1 METDTPERSLAAMPG
16 SALHVAAL
24 VAQARDLLA
33 QAVDIIERRKT
44 YLGGAWKEGM
54 RTRGEGEGKYRLREA
69 LVTLRSKAD
78 WLKQDATAPNGGW
91 PNDKDLARR
100 AQEIETTTDAL

>member
-1 METDTPERSLAAMPG
+1 MTPNPPQTTFEPLPPVPG
-16 SALHVAAL
+16 SALHVAEL

-33 QAVDIIERRKT
+33 KAVEIIEQRKT
-44 YLGGAWKEGM
+44 YPGGGWKEGM

-91 PNDKDLARR
+91 PNAKDAASRG
-100 AQEIETTTDAL
+100 A